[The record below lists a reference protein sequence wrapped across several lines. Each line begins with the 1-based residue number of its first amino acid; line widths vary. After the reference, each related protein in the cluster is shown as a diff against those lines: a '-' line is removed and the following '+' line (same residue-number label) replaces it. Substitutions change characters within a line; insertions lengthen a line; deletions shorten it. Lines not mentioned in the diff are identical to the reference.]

1 MLARMRAE
9 TLRPRP
15 PYLPPTSEVS
25 GSQSPP
31 PSVPAI
37 ERRAATSSPMFLT
50 MHAQFDHLWREMQQL
65 RTEVFNSEALQ
76 SYVEGNAVEGTQS
89 HG

>member
-9 TLRPRP
+9 TLHPRP
-15 PYLPPTSEVS
+15 LYRPPTSDVS

-37 ERRAATSSPMFLT
+37 ERRAATSPPMFRT
-50 MHAQFDHLWREMQQL
+50 MHARFDRLWREMQQL
-65 RTEVFNSEALQ
+65 RAEVFDSEAPP
-76 SYVEGNAVEGTQS
+76 SYAEGNVIEGAQS